1 MATSRPYAALNFQ
14 GYLILWYRIIKPPFT
29 YRVEFVLLDTL
40 NVQVCMAYNCENVP
54 YLWLFRRISAF
65 LCLYVTLLIHKNKF

>member
-1 MATSRPYAALNFQ
+1 MSAISPYTTVNLNRYFV
-14 GYLILWYRIIKPPFT
+14 LRDSEVKPPFT

-65 LCLYVTLLIHKNKF
+65 PQDMYKLSRWYI